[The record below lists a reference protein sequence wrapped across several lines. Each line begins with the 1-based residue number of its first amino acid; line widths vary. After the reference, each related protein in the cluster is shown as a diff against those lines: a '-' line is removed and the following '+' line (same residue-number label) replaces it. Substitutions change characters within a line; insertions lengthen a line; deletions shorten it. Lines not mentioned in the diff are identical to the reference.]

1 MVMVANKKTQ
11 KQMSDDLNL
20 FLGSNTDKFTTW
32 LHQLLTKLQSI
43 TAGKSHGDISSQG
56 LSQDT
61 YSLSFGQAVS
71 WNPPFWTGKILYE
84 DFLILAFLGVWRRW
98 VAKFGRENS

>member
-43 TAGKSHGDISSQG
+43 TAGKSHGDISRDLARTRRAG
-56 LSQDT
+56 LLDRQFPET
-61 YSLSFGQAVS
+61 LRFGQA
-71 WNPPFWTGKILYE
+71 
-84 DFLILAFLGVWRRW
+84 
-98 VAKFGRENS
+98 KFCMKTFQF